1 MGYNGQQLF
10 KNSPW
15 AALIMWIV
23 FIAVIAFP
31 MLEGENIWIIL
42 GGCAIAIALIVLIF
56 FVCRRQ
62 ARINKKLKKQGKSIN
77 NVSWTKNMGLHMDEI
92 LDEQNNN
99 DANDAKDSQ

>member
-1 MGYNGQQLF
+1 MGYLGQQLF

-15 AALIMWIV
+15 AALIVWIV

-56 FVCRRQ
+56 FACRRQ
-62 ARINKKLKKQGKSIN
+62 ARINKKLKQQGKSIN
-77 NVSWTKNMGLHMDEI
+77 NVSWTKNMGLHMDEM
-92 LDEQNNN
+92 LDEQN
-99 DANDAKDSQ
+99 DNDAKDSQ

>member
-15 AALIMWIV
+15 AALIVWIV

-42 GGCAIAIALIVLIF
+42 GGGAIAIALIVLIF
-56 FVCRRQ
+56 FACRRQ

-77 NVSWTKNMGLHMDEI
+77 NVSWTKNMGLHMDEM
-92 LDEQNNN
+92 LDEQNDN
-99 DANDAKDSQ
+99 DAKDAKDSQ